1 MTMKKQSFII
11 LIGSILLG
19 LCRFF
24 ILDDPNFSLIKQ
36 KRQLKDIKS
45 EGSNQY
51 SIPDVFVDPILID
64 LDFAKHLFDSKSAI
78 FIDSRELDDYN
89 NGHILS
95 AINIP
100 FDYHEEYED
109 VIDSLD
115 YTLLYVIY
123 CNGTECSLSLDLAD
137 YLFNDKAFEKILIFE
152 GGWPEW
158 KEAQYPS
165 ELANQNRDFTENKNI
180 SKDQTLNIK
189 NPDNIIFWI
198 TILCGLFVLIH
209 FLSNNNKIF
218 LFKSLFDKIDI
229 SFLPRMLLGIIFI
242 YASYYKIIDPI
253 SFSKNIHNYHLVPIW
268 TENLAALII
277 PWLELIIG
285 INLILGVFIEGS
297 KIIIISLLI
306 FFIFIL
312 SQAAIRGIDVHCG
325 CFQAINDLAKD
336 QGSQFK
342 LIKRIIEDIV
352 MLAMAFFIKKN
363 K

>member
-11 LIGSILLG
+11 LIASILLG

-24 ILDDPNFSLIKQ
+24 ILDDPNFGLINK
-36 KRQLKDIKS
+36 KRQLKDIRS
-45 EGSNQY
+45 DGSNQY
-51 SIPDVFVDPILID
+51 SVPDVFVEPILID
-64 LDFAKHLFDSKSAI
+64 LDFAKHLFDNERAT
-78 FIDSRELDDYN
+78 FIDSRDIDDYN
-89 NGHILS
+89 NGHISS

-100 FDYHEEYED
+100 YDYYEEYED

-115 YTLLYVIY
+115 YASLYVIY
-123 CNGTECSLSLDLAD
+123 CNGSECSLSLDLAD
-137 YLFNDKAFEKILIFE
+137 YFFNDKAFERVLIFE

-165 ELANQNRDFTENKNI
+165 ELSSQHLNFTEKKNI

-189 NPDNIIFWI
+189 NPENIIFWI
-198 TILCGLFVLIH
+198 TIMCGLFVLIH
-209 FLSNNNKIF
+209 FLSNNGKIF
-218 LFKSLFDKIDI
+218 LLKGFFDKIDI
-229 SFLPRMLLGIIFI
+229 SLLPRILLGIIFI

-285 INLILGVFIEGS
+285 INLIFGVFIEGS
-297 KIIIISLLI
+297 RIIIISLLI

-325 CFQAINDLAKD
+325 CFQAIDDLAKD

-342 LIKRIIEDIV
+342 LIKRIIEDLV
-352 MLAMAFFIKKN
+352 MLAMAFCIKRK